1 MIHKNILDSSKAGLL
16 VIDVQEAFRD
26 VVADFEKL
34 AKRVAVAIQGFTVLE
49 RPVFV
54 TEQYPKGLGR
64 TAIEIMDV
72 LPGDF
77 DYIEKTAFSSCGAQ
91 ALIERFRSSGISQI
105 VICGLETHVCVN
117 QTAHDLLH
125 LGFDVHLLTDCVA
138 SRFESD
144 KQAGLSKMF
153 ASSVIPSSVEMS
165 LFELMRDAKHEKFKA
180 VQGLVKDRP
189 FIS

>member
-1 MIHKNILDSSKAGLL
+1 MPHKNVLDSAKAGLL
-16 VIDVQEAFRD
+16 VVDIQEAFRN
-26 VVADFEKL
+26 VVTDFERL
-34 AKRVAVAIQGFTVLE
+34 SKRSAVAIRGFILLE

-64 TAIEIMDV
+64 TASEIRAV
-72 LPGDF
+72 LPEDF
-77 DYIEKTAFSSCGAQ
+77 EYIEKTAFSSCGAQ
-91 ALIERFRSSGISQI
+91 LLSDRFRSSGISQV

-144 KQAGLSKMF
+144 KQTGLSKMF
-153 ASSVIPSSVEMS
+153 ASGVIPSCVEMS

-180 VQGLVKDRP
+180 IQQLIR
-189 FIS
+189 

>member
-1 MIHKNILDSSKAGLL
+1 MPHKNVLDSSSTGLL

-26 VVADFEKL
+26 VIADFEKL
-34 AKRVAVAIQGFTVLE
+34 AKRAVIAIQGFAILE

-64 TAIEIMDV
+64 TASEIREV
-72 LPGDF
+72 LPDDF
-77 DYIEKTAFSSCGAQ
+77 DYLEKTTFSSCGAQ
-91 ALIERFRSSGISQI
+91 VLEDSFRRAGVTQV

-125 LGFDVHLLTDCVA
+125 RGFGVHLLTDCVA
-138 SRFESD
+138 SRFDSD
-144 KQAGLSKMF
+144 KQTGLSKMF
-153 ASSVIPSSVEMS
+153 VSGVIPSCLEMS

-180 VQGLVKDRP
+180 IQQLIK
-189 FIS
+189 